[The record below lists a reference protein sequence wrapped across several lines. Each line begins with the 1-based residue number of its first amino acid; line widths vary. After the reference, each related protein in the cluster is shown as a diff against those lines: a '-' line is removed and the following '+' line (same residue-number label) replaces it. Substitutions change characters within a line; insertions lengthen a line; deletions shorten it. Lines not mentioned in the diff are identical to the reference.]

1 MLTELLWLGVIWWW
15 AKLYLRNYCGFS
27 IQHQSEKFIEFSK
40 LWGILLSNVTSEET
54 LNQNNNEP
62 ANISKLKMLQCMWQT
77 AKLKENIARA
87 EPQIRSVGS
96 ENTYS
101 YCMQNRMEVAVF
113 NIHFIKNYSNQYLC
127 YLWQHQLYLTMSN

>member
-1 MLTELLWLGVIWWW
+1 M
-15 AKLYLRNYCGFS
+15 
-27 IQHQSEKFIEFSK
+27 
-40 LWGILLSNVTSEET
+40 LSNVTSEET

-127 YLWQHQLYLTMSN
+127 YL